1 MLIDYQTQ
9 YYNAKEYFHEYGKS
23 KDFINSIY
31 EFYDV
36 LNIKLML
43 DKT

>member
-1 MLIDYQTQ
+1 MDYQAQ
-9 YYNAKEYFHEYGKS
+9 YYNTKEYFHEHRKS
-23 KDFINSIY
+23 KDFINIIY

-43 DKT
+43 DDT